1 MYDITS
7 SPFDYGGLTLK
18 NRIIFSPTTLGL
30 SEEAQAARLERA
42 GVTSFHVALADH
54 SALTDTIPPANHP
67 YFSAQG
73 CFLPFC
79 DAVRAITDLP
89 ICAVGGLNDPN
100 FIEAQLQDGRMDC
113 AAMSRQLIA
122 DPEWPNKVMGGR
134 VDTIRHCVR
143 CNQACLGGLMAHQGV
158 HCIYERK
165 N

>member
-30 SEEAQAARLERA
+30 SEEAQAARLEAIAA
-42 GVTSFHVALADH
+42 GGCAMIIIGDVPVGRPGFGPDL
-54 SALTDTIPPANHP
+54 
-67 YFSAQG
+67 FSKKGQAHYRRLIDAAHRHG
-73 CFLPFC
+73 CKVC
-79 DAVRAITDLP
+79 
-89 ICAVGGLNDPN
+89 
-100 FIEAQLQDGRMDC
+100 AQLQDGRMDC

-134 VDTIRHCVR
+134 VDTIQHCVR